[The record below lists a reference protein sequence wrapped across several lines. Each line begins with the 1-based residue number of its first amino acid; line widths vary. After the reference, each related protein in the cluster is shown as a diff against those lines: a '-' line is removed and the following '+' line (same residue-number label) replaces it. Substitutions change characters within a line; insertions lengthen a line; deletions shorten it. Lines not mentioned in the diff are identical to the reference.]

1 MLDTGALEEA
11 QKNLENWDPTL
22 LSNRAIGAP
31 ELIAHLQGQLTLDE
45 ARGPHNCHTTIC
57 ETPTHMVSIQDEG
70 LAALSPSGCDKI
82 DKKKA
87 IWSVTATQM
96 SQFDM
101 CTVAFV
107 TKFSRRC
114 H

>member
-1 MLDTGALEEA
+1 
-11 QKNLENWDPTL
+11 
-22 LSNRAIGAP
+22 
-31 ELIAHLQGQLTLDE
+31 
-45 ARGPHNCHTTIC
+45 
-57 ETPTHMVSIQDEG
+57 MVPIQDEG

-107 TKFSRRC
+107 TKFPDDAIDDPGNIVPNVTVTHKLHVLGINSALAYMRQTGSNMMQNDYVEKSTSSCRDVCRRA
-114 H
+114 

>member
-1 MLDTGALEEA
+1 
-11 QKNLENWDPTL
+11 
-22 LSNRAIGAP
+22 
-31 ELIAHLQGQLTLDE
+31 
-45 ARGPHNCHTTIC
+45 
-57 ETPTHMVSIQDEG
+57 MVPIQDEG

-87 IWSVTATQM
+87 IWSVIATQM

-107 TKFSRRC
+107 TKFPDDAIDD
-114 H
+114 HGNIVPNVTVTHELPFVGE